1 MRRTKTISVSG
12 ILLFLLTIVLF
23 FLLTND
29 RILITWLGLGF
40 MLFAELV
47 FFGGLIL
54 IETAS
59 ANLSQITAR
68 AGGYV
73 VLSIYSLGAVIVSL
87 VFMLIKPETASVFWS
102 IQSVLLV
109 IAGIL
114 LLVIMTSA
122 KSIHEKDIKVLN
134 SLKKVGAISERLTLL
149 MEDDG
154 NSKYKKILYKAVEN
168 LKYSDTSTVL
178 SSDDEIE
185 GKITQLELELVKE
198 DYDHKDTAV
207 EALIQELINLIS
219 RRRAHVKN
227 SKAGS
232 L

>member
-29 RILITWLGLGF
+29 RILITWLGFGF

-73 VLSIYSLGAVIVSL
+73 VLSIYSVIVSL